1 MWGTARPARYT
12 LHAVLTEDLMQT
24 RLLACF
30 LIALVDLS
38 AVMGTVDHARVA
50 HAAGEP
56 AAQMV
61 TVEHGVQLEVLDWGG
76 PANDPHA
83 RPLVFLSGL
92 GDTAH
97 VYDEFA
103 RRFTA
108 KCHVYGI
115 TRRGFG
121 ASSKPDP
128 TDANY
133 SADRLGADVVAV
145 IDALHLDHPVL
156 AGHSIAG
163 EELSWIGAQDPH
175 KVAGLI
181 YLDADWGPGFYDKDR
196 GDSWLDMLNVR
207 HRLDALRAGAVYDT
221 AYHDALTAAADQLSR
236 DLHADA
242 PRYAALA
249 GTPAPPAPAPIPLAV
264 LFGEE
269 KFTGIQ
275 GPAMDIVACPHD
287 LSPMFHGPLAGD
299 QSAQQALE
307 ASDLEKCTAQ
317 STAFGQAMPW
327 VPVVRIAHASHYLF
341 RSNPD
346 EVERAMNDFLAKLP
360 GT

>member
-1 MWGTARPARYT
+1 
-12 LHAVLTEDLMQT
+12 MQS
-24 RLLACF
+24 RIVGCF
-30 LIALVDLS
+30 LVALVDFS
-38 AVMGTVDHARVA
+38 AVMGVVEHGRVA
-50 HAAGEP
+50 RAATEP
-56 AAQMV
+56 TVQTV
-61 TVEHGVQLEVLDWGG
+61 TVEPGVQLEVLDWGG
-76 PANDPHA
+76 TG

-97 VYDEFA
+97 VYDDFA
-103 RRFTA
+103 PRFTA
-108 KCHVYGI
+108 KYHVYGI

-121 ASSKPDP
+121 ASSKPEP

-133 SADRLGADVVAV
+133 SADRLGEDVVAA

-156 AGHSIAG
+156 AGHSISG
-163 EELSWIGAQDPH
+163 EELSWVGTHEPQ

-181 YLDADWGPGFYDKDR
+181 YLDADWGQGFYDKAR
-196 GDSWLDMLNVR
+196 GDSWLDMLEVR
-207 HRLDALRAGAVYDT
+207 HRLEALRAGAVYDT
-221 AYHDALTAAADQLSR
+221 SYHDSLMAASDQLSR

-249 GTPAPPAPAPIPLAV
+249 ALPAPPPPAPIPLAV

-269 KFTGIQ
+269 KFTGIH

-287 LSPMFHGPLAGD
+287 LSPMFQGPLAND
-299 QSAQQALE
+299 KAAQATLE
-307 ASDLEKCTAQ
+307 ANDLEKCTAQ

-327 VPVVRIAHASHYLF
+327 VPVVRIAHASHYIF

-346 EVERAMNDFLAKLP
+346 VVERAMNDFLAKLP
-360 GT
+360 AH

>member
-1 MWGTARPARYT
+1 
-12 LHAVLTEDLMQT
+12 MQG
-24 RLLACF
+24 RIAGCF
-30 LIALVDLS
+30 LIALVDFS
-38 AVMGTVDHARVA
+38 AVMGTVDHARIA
-50 HAAGEP
+50 RAASEP
-56 AAQMV
+56 TTQMV
-61 TVEHGVQLEVLDWGG
+61 TVEPGVQLEVLDWGG
-76 PANDPHA
+76 TG

-97 VYDEFA
+97 VYDSFA
-103 RRFTA
+103 PRFTA
-108 KCHVYGI
+108 KNHVYGI

-121 ASSKPDP
+121 ASSKPEP

-133 SADRLGADVVAV
+133 SADRLGEDVVAV
-145 IDALHLDHPVL
+145 LDALHLDHPVL

-163 EELSWIGAQDPH
+163 EELSWVGTHDPQ

-181 YLDADWGPGFYDKDR
+181 YLDADWAHGFYDKVH
-196 GDSWLDMLNVR
+196 GDSWLDMLEVR
-207 HRLDALRAGAVYDT
+207 HRLEALRAGAVYD
-221 AYHDALTAAADQLSR
+221 AEYHDGLMAAADALSR

-249 GTPAPPAPAPIPLAV
+249 HIPAPPAPSPIPLAV

-287 LSPMFHGPLAGD
+287 LSPMLQGPLAND
-299 QSAQQALE
+299 KAAQQAIE
-307 ASDLEKCTAQ
+307 ADDLQKCTAQ

-327 VPVVRIAHASHYLF
+327 VPVVRIAHASHYVF

-346 EVERAMNDFLAKLP
+346 EVARAMNDFVEKLP
-360 GT
+360 AR